1 MDSIQKRASVHEAR
15 NPRGHVSQGFAVLLP
30 NIPNSMEHL
39 WWNDECRLYKG
50 IPRFFELLLFLEIAV
65 DVQGKLVFLYD
76 RTKFLVFN
84 HFSKM
89 LMAN

>member
-1 MDSIQKRASVHEAR
+1 MQAYYALREFYYGYRFVVVFRLNKGRLDSFVIYNEFHQLRYAWIK
-15 NPRGHVSQGFAVLLP
+15 L
-30 NIPNSMEHL
+30 
-39 WWNDECRLYKG
+39 
-50 IPRFFELLLFLEIAV
+50 RFFELLLFLEIAV

>member
-1 MDSIQKRASVHEAR
+1 MEPIQKRVSVRPTILEAMYLK
-15 NPRGHVSQGFAVLLP
+15 ALLCYQTYQTAWCICSGTT
-30 NIPNSMEHL
+30 NVGYT
-39 WWNDECRLYKG
+39 WG

-65 DVQGKLVFLYD
+65 GVQGKLVFLYD